1 MHRRCRVTGHR
12 LTCCSSRVRGWRP
25 AISSLSFSPAWARMA
40 LRACSSCARRA
51 RSRSGRTK
59 RHRWSTACRGPRSK
73 TAPSCV
79 SIHWPRWAMRSSRP
93 SRARVPRL
101 RQRSGPRPTARSSSA
116 DTMQTM
122 TGDSGSDGPL
132 KLPSTL
138 DLAAAEEFLAT
149 VRARAVGD
157 LPLELD
163 ASGVEVI
170 TLPCAQIILSAA
182 GSHSQLSIRRPS
194 DSFVRAFVD
203 LGLSW
208 PGDQEPV
215 AASDLEQAAAPQQP
229 LADQFEDVV
238 EDGGAEGWTND
249 GSANEGLAAAPAD
262 EPTQSIDESRPDGET
277 PLQADDPGQQQTD
290 APAMSKRIL
299 TIDDSKTM
307 RDMLLLTLT
316 DAGFEVLQGVDG
328 EDGLAVLGD
337 QKVDVI
343 ITDINMPK
351 MDGYEVIRQLRQNP
365 RHKTTPILVLTT
377 E

>member
-1 MHRRCRVTGHR
+1 M
-12 LTCCSSRVRGWRP
+12 
-25 AISSLSFSPAWARMA
+25 
-40 LRACSSCARRA
+40 
-51 RSRSGRTK
+51 
-59 RHRWSTACRGPRSK
+59 
-73 TAPSCV
+73 
-79 SIHWPRWAMRSSRP
+79 
-93 SRARVPRL
+93 
-101 RQRSGPRPTARSSSA
+101 
-116 DTMQTM
+116 MQTM
-122 TGDSGSDGPL
+122 TGDSGSDGAL

-194 DSFVRAFVD
+194 GSFVKAFVD

-215 AASDLEQAAAPQQP
+215 EASDLEQDAVLQQP
-229 LADQFEDVV
+229 LPDQFEGVV
-238 EDGGAEGWTND
+238 EDGGAEGLAND
-249 GSANEGLAAAPAD
+249 GQAAAPLD
-262 EPTQSIDESRPDGET
+262 GQTQSIDKSMPDGENPPQT
-277 PLQADDPGQQQTD
+277 DDPGQQQTD
-290 APAMSKRIL
+290 VTAMSKRIL

-351 MDGYEVIRQLRQNP
+351 MDGYEVIRQLRQDP

-377 E
+377 ESDADKRNVARSAGATGWMVKPFDPEGLIAIINKVSP

>member
-1 MHRRCRVTGHR
+1 M
-12 LTCCSSRVRGWRP
+12 
-25 AISSLSFSPAWARMA
+25 
-40 LRACSSCARRA
+40 
-51 RSRSGRTK
+51 
-59 RHRWSTACRGPRSK
+59 
-73 TAPSCV
+73 
-79 SIHWPRWAMRSSRP
+79 
-93 SRARVPRL
+93 
-101 RQRSGPRPTARSSSA
+101 
-116 DTMQTM
+116 MQTM

-132 KLPSTL
+132 MLPSTL
-138 DLAAAEEFLAT
+138 DLAAAEEFLT
-149 VRARAVGD
+149 IVRARAIGD

-215 AASDLEQAAAPQQP
+215 ATSDLEQVPQQP
-229 LADQFEDVV
+229 LADQFEGVV
-238 EDGGAEGWTND
+238 EDGGAEGWAND
-249 GSANEGLAAAPAD
+249 GQATAPVD
-262 EPTQSIDESRPDGET
+262 EQTQSTDKSMPDGEIPPQT
-277 PLQADDPGQQQTD
+277 DDPGQQQTD
-290 APAMSKRIL
+290 ASAMSKRIL

-351 MDGYEVIRQLRQNP
+351 MDGYEVIRQLRQDP
-365 RHKTTPILVLTT
+365 RHKRTPILVLTT
-377 E
+377 ESDGDKRNIARSAGATGWMVKPFDPEGLIAVINKVSP

>member
-1 MHRRCRVTGHR
+1 
-12 LTCCSSRVRGWRP
+12 LN
-25 AISSLSFSPAWARMA
+25 
-40 LRACSSCARRA
+40 
-51 RSRSGRTK
+51 
-59 RHRWSTACRGPRSK
+59 
-73 TAPSCV
+73 
-79 SIHWPRWAMRSSRP
+79 
-93 SRARVPRL
+93 
-101 RQRSGPRPTARSSSA
+101 
-116 DTMQTM
+116 
-122 TGDSGSDGPL
+122 
-132 KLPSTL
+132 LPPTL

-149 VRARAVGD
+149 IRAKAVGD

-163 ASGVEVI
+163 ASRVEVI

-182 GSHSQLSIRRPS
+182 GRHSQLAIRRPS
-194 DSFVRAFVD
+194 ESFVKAFVD

-215 AASDLEQAAAPQQP
+215 AASDLEQGATSLQP
-229 LADQFEDVV
+229 LADQFEGLV
-238 EDGGAEGWTND
+238 EEGGAEGWADESQN
-249 GSANEGLAAAPAD
+249 AAPMD
-262 EPTQSIDESRPDGET
+262 GQTESTDQSITDGKAPPQT
-277 PLQADDPGQQQTD
+277 DASGQQQTE

-377 E
+377 ESDTDKRSIARSAGATGWMVKPFDPEGLVAIINKVSP

>member
-1 MHRRCRVTGHR
+1 
-12 LTCCSSRVRGWRP
+12 
-25 AISSLSFSPAWARMA
+25 
-40 LRACSSCARRA
+40 
-51 RSRSGRTK
+51 
-59 RHRWSTACRGPRSK
+59 
-73 TAPSCV
+73 
-79 SIHWPRWAMRSSRP
+79 
-93 SRARVPRL
+93 
-101 RQRSGPRPTARSSSA
+101 
-116 DTMQTM
+116 MQTM
-122 TGDSGSDGPL
+122 TDDSGSDGAL

-149 VRARAVGD
+149 MRARAVGH

-163 ASGVEVI
+163 GSGVEVI

-182 GSHSQLSIRRPS
+182 GSHSQLAIRRPS
-194 DSFVRAFVD
+194 ESFVKAFVD

-215 AASDLEQAAAPQQP
+215 AARDLEQAAMSQQP
-229 LADQFEDVV
+229 LADQFEGVV
-238 EDGGAEGWTND
+238 EDGGAEGLAGD
-249 GSANEGLAAAPAD
+249 GQAAAPMD
-262 EPTQSIDESRPDGET
+262 GQTEGTDKSMPDGEVSPQT
-277 PLQADDPGQQQTD
+277 DASGQQQMD

-351 MDGYEVIRQLRQNP
+351 MDGYEVIRQLRQDP

-377 E
+377 ESDSDKRSIARSAGATGWMVKPFDPEGLIAIINKVSP

>member
-1 MHRRCRVTGHR
+1 M
-12 LTCCSSRVRGWRP
+12 
-25 AISSLSFSPAWARMA
+25 
-40 LRACSSCARRA
+40 
-51 RSRSGRTK
+51 
-59 RHRWSTACRGPRSK
+59 
-73 TAPSCV
+73 
-79 SIHWPRWAMRSSRP
+79 
-93 SRARVPRL
+93 
-101 RQRSGPRPTARSSSA
+101 
-116 DTMQTM
+116 MQTM
-122 TGDSGSDGPL
+122 TGDSGSDSAL
-132 KLPSTL
+132 SLPPTL

-149 VRARAVGD
+149 IRAKAVGD

-163 ASGVEVI
+163 ASRVEVI

-182 GSHSQLSIRRPS
+182 GSHSQLAIRRPS
-194 DSFVRAFVD
+194 ESFVKAFVD

-215 AASDLEQAAAPQQP
+215 AASDLEQAAMSQQP
-229 LADQFEDVV
+229 LADQFEGVV
-238 EDGGAEGWTND
+238 EDGGAEGWAND
-249 GSANEGLAAAPAD
+249 GQATASADGLD
-262 EPTQSIDESRPDGET
+262 KSMPDSEIPPQT
-277 PLQADDPGQQQTD
+277 DASGQQQTD

-377 E
+377 ESDADKRNIARGAGATGWMVKPFDPEGLIAVINKVSP

>member
-1 MHRRCRVTGHR
+1 M
-12 LTCCSSRVRGWRP
+12 
-25 AISSLSFSPAWARMA
+25 
-40 LRACSSCARRA
+40 
-51 RSRSGRTK
+51 
-59 RHRWSTACRGPRSK
+59 
-73 TAPSCV
+73 
-79 SIHWPRWAMRSSRP
+79 
-93 SRARVPRL
+93 
-101 RQRSGPRPTARSSSA
+101 
-116 DTMQTM
+116 MQTM
-122 TGDSGSDGPL
+122 TGDSGSDGAL

-149 VRARAVGD
+149 MRARAVGA
-157 LPLELD
+157 LELD

-182 GSHSQLSIRRPS
+182 GGHSQLAIRQPS
-194 DSFVRAFVD
+194 ESFVKAFAD

-215 AASDLEQAAAPQQP
+215 AASELEQAAMP
-229 LADQFEDVV
+229 LPDQFEGVV
-238 EDGGAEGWTND
+238 EDGGAEGLAGD
-249 GSANEGLAAAPAD
+249 GQAAAPMD
-262 EPTQSIDESRPDGET
+262 EQTDSSDKSMRDGEIPPQT
-277 PLQADDPGQQQTD
+277 DASGQQQTD
-290 APAMSKRIL
+290 APAMSKRIM

-337 QKVDVI
+337 QRVDVI
-343 ITDINMPK
+343 ITDINMQK

-377 E
+377 ESDSDKRTIARSAGATGWMVKPFDPEGLIAVINKVSP

>member
-1 MHRRCRVTGHR
+1 
-12 LTCCSSRVRGWRP
+12 
-25 AISSLSFSPAWARMA
+25 
-40 LRACSSCARRA
+40 
-51 RSRSGRTK
+51 
-59 RHRWSTACRGPRSK
+59 
-73 TAPSCV
+73 
-79 SIHWPRWAMRSSRP
+79 
-93 SRARVPRL
+93 
-101 RQRSGPRPTARSSSA
+101 
-116 DTMQTM
+116 MQTM
-122 TGDSGSDGPL
+122 TGDSGSDGALRLAP
-132 KLPSTL
+132 TL

-149 VRARAVGD
+149 MRARAVGD
-157 LPLELD
+157 LPLDLD
-163 ASGVEVI
+163 ASRVEVI

-182 GSHSQLSIRRPS
+182 NGNRNLSVRSPS
-194 DSFVRAFVD
+194 EAFVKAFVD

-215 AASDLEQAAAPQQP
+215 AANDLEEPV
-229 LADQFEDVV
+229 ADQFEGLV
-238 EDGGAEGWTND
+238 EGAD
-249 GSANEGLAAAPAD
+249 AEGLASAAPDENAD
-262 EPTQSIDESRPDGET
+262 TSNTDNET
-277 PLQADDPGQQQTD
+277 PPQTDALEQQQTE
-290 APAMSKRIL
+290 APPMSKRIL

-377 E
+377 ESDADKRNIARGAGATGWMVKPFDPEGLIAVINKVSP

>member
-1 MHRRCRVTGHR
+1 MLRRCRVIGHR
-12 LTCCSSRVRGWRP
+12 LTCCSNRVRGWRP

-51 RSRSGRTK
+51 RSRLGRTK
-59 RHRWSTACRGPRSK
+59 RHRWSTACRGRRSN
-73 TAPSCV
+73 AALSCAN
-79 SIHWPRWAMRSSRP
+79 IHWPRWAMRSSRP

-101 RQRSGPRPTARSSSA
+101 RQRSGPRPTVHSSRA

-138 DLAAAEEFLAT
+138 DLAAAEEFLAS

-182 GSHSQLSIRRPS
+182 GSHRQLAIRRPS
-194 DSFVRAFVD
+194 DSFVKAFVD

-215 AASDLEQAAAPQQP
+215 AASDPEQAPQQP

-238 EDGGAEGWTND
+238 EDGGAEGWAND
-249 GSANEGLAAAPAD
+249 GLASDGLASDGLANEGLAAAPTGEA
-262 EPTQSIDESRPDGET
+262 TQSIDET
-277 PLQADDPGQQQTD
+277 
-290 APAMSKRIL
+290 
-299 TIDDSKTM
+299 
-307 RDMLLLTLT
+307 
-316 DAGFEVLQGVDG
+316 
-328 EDGLAVLGD
+328 
-337 QKVDVI
+337 
-343 ITDINMPK
+343 
-351 MDGYEVIRQLRQNP
+351 
-365 RHKTTPILVLTT
+365 
-377 E
+377 

>member
-1 MHRRCRVTGHR
+1 M
-12 LTCCSSRVRGWRP
+12 
-25 AISSLSFSPAWARMA
+25 
-40 LRACSSCARRA
+40 
-51 RSRSGRTK
+51 
-59 RHRWSTACRGPRSK
+59 
-73 TAPSCV
+73 
-79 SIHWPRWAMRSSRP
+79 
-93 SRARVPRL
+93 
-101 RQRSGPRPTARSSSA
+101 
-116 DTMQTM
+116 MQTM
-122 TGDSGSDGPL
+122 TGDSGSDGVL

-138 DLAAAEEFLAT
+138 DLAAAEEFLT
-149 VRARAVGD
+149 TMRARAVGA
-157 LPLELD
+157 LELD
-163 ASGVEVI
+163 ASGVDVI

-182 GSHSQLSIRRPS
+182 GGHSQLAIRRPS
-194 DSFVRAFVD
+194 ESFVKAFVD

-215 AASDLEQAAAPQQP
+215 AAREQPLEQDEAPLP
-229 LADQFEDVV
+229 DQFEGVV
-238 EDGGAEGWTND
+238 EDGGAEG
-249 GSANEGLAAAPAD
+249 GSAEGLAGDDQAATPVDGQTAS
-262 EPTQSIDESRPDGET
+262 TDESMPAGDT
-277 PLQADDPGQQQTD
+277 APQTDASGQQKTD

-377 E
+377 ESDGDKRNIARSAGATGWMVKPFDPEGLIAIINKVSP

>member
-1 MHRRCRVTGHR
+1 M
-12 LTCCSSRVRGWRP
+12 
-25 AISSLSFSPAWARMA
+25 
-40 LRACSSCARRA
+40 
-51 RSRSGRTK
+51 
-59 RHRWSTACRGPRSK
+59 
-73 TAPSCV
+73 
-79 SIHWPRWAMRSSRP
+79 
-93 SRARVPRL
+93 
-101 RQRSGPRPTARSSSA
+101 
-116 DTMQTM
+116 MQTM
-122 TGDSGSDGPL
+122 TGDSGSDSAL
-132 KLPSTL
+132 SLPPTL

-149 VRARAVGD
+149 IRAKAVGD

-163 ASGVEVI
+163 ASRVEVI

-182 GSHSQLSIRRPS
+182 GSHSQLAIRRPS
-194 DSFVRAFVD
+194 ESFVKAFVD

-215 AASDLEQAAAPQQP
+215 AASDLEQAAMSQQP
-229 LADQFEDVV
+229 LADQFEGVV
-238 EDGGAEGWTND
+238 EDGGAEGWAND
-249 GSANEGLAAAPAD
+249 GQTTASADGLD
-262 EPTQSIDESRPDGET
+262 KSMPDSEI
-277 PLQADDPGQQQTD
+277 PLQTDASGQQQTD

-377 E
+377 ESDGDKRNIARSAGATGWMVKPFDPEGLIAVINKVSP

>member
-1 MHRRCRVTGHR
+1 M
-12 LTCCSSRVRGWRP
+12 
-25 AISSLSFSPAWARMA
+25 
-40 LRACSSCARRA
+40 
-51 RSRSGRTK
+51 
-59 RHRWSTACRGPRSK
+59 
-73 TAPSCV
+73 
-79 SIHWPRWAMRSSRP
+79 
-93 SRARVPRL
+93 
-101 RQRSGPRPTARSSSA
+101 
-116 DTMQTM
+116 MQT
-122 TGDSGSDGPL
+122 TGDSGSDGAW

-149 VRARAVGD
+149 MRARAVGA
-157 LPLELD
+157 LELD

-182 GSHSQLSIRRPS
+182 AGGHSQLAVRRPS
-194 DSFVRAFVD
+194 ESFVKAFVD

-208 PGDQEPV
+208 PGDQEPI
-215 AASDLEQAAAPQQP
+215 AASELEQGLEQQAEMP
-229 LADQFEDVV
+229 LPDQFEGVV
-238 EDGGAEGWTND
+238 EDGGAEGLAGD
-249 GSANEGLAAAPAD
+249 SQAAAPMD
-262 EPTQSIDESRPDGET
+262 EQTDSPDNSMPDGEVSPQT
-277 PLQADDPGQQQTD
+277 DASGQQQTD

-337 QKVDVI
+337 QRVDVI

-377 E
+377 ESDSDKRTIARSAGATGWMVKPFDPEGLIAVINKVSP

>member
-1 MHRRCRVTGHR
+1 M
-12 LTCCSSRVRGWRP
+12 
-25 AISSLSFSPAWARMA
+25 
-40 LRACSSCARRA
+40 
-51 RSRSGRTK
+51 
-59 RHRWSTACRGPRSK
+59 
-73 TAPSCV
+73 
-79 SIHWPRWAMRSSRP
+79 
-93 SRARVPRL
+93 
-101 RQRSGPRPTARSSSA
+101 
-116 DTMQTM
+116 MQTV
-122 TGDSGSDGPL
+122 TGDSGSDGAW

-149 VRARAVGD
+149 MRARAVGA
-157 LPLELD
+157 LELD

-170 TLPCAQIILSAA
+170 TLPCVQIILSAA
-182 GSHSQLSIRRPS
+182 GGHHGQLAVRRPS
-194 DSFVRAFVD
+194 ESFVKAFVD

-215 AASDLEQAAAPQQP
+215 AASDLEQAATP
-229 LADQFEDVV
+229 LPDQFEGVV
-238 EDGGAEGWTND
+238 EDGGAEG
-249 GSANEGLAAAPAD
+249 LAGDSRVAAPMD
-262 EPTQSIDESRPDGET
+262 EQTDNDNSMPDGEVSPQT
-277 PLQADDPGQQQTD
+277 DASGQQQTD

-337 QKVDVI
+337 QRVDVI

-377 E
+377 ESDSDKRTIARSAGATGWMVKPFDPEGLIAIINKVSP

>member
-1 MHRRCRVTGHR
+1 M
-12 LTCCSSRVRGWRP
+12 
-25 AISSLSFSPAWARMA
+25 
-40 LRACSSCARRA
+40 
-51 RSRSGRTK
+51 
-59 RHRWSTACRGPRSK
+59 
-73 TAPSCV
+73 
-79 SIHWPRWAMRSSRP
+79 
-93 SRARVPRL
+93 
-101 RQRSGPRPTARSSSA
+101 
-116 DTMQTM
+116 MQTM
-122 TGDSGSDGPL
+122 TGDSGSDGAL
-132 KLPSTL
+132 NLPPTL

-149 VRARAVGD
+149 IRAKAVGD

-163 ASGVEVI
+163 ASRVEVI

-194 DSFVRAFVD
+194 ESFVKALVD

-215 AASDLEQAAAPQQP
+215 AASDLEQAVRAQQP
-229 LADQFEDVV
+229 LADQFEGVV
-238 EDGGAEGWTND
+238 EDGGAD
-249 GSANEGLAAAPAD
+249 GFDKSM
-262 EPTQSIDESRPDGET
+262 PDSEIPPQT
-277 PLQADDPGQQQTD
+277 DASGQQQTD

-377 E
+377 ESDADKRNIARGAGATGWMVKPFDPEGLIAVINKVSP